1 MDARNAAVVLGAV
14 LTLVAP
20 PALASD
26 PLSTEAKR
34 GSRGG
39 AVYAMTNDV
48 EANAVVT
55 YARASDGMLTLV
67 GTVATGGQGGIV
79 DPPHPV
85 DALGSQN
92 SLILSANNKWLFA
105 VNAGSDEISV
115 FRVRR
120 SGLKLV
126 DKVDSGG
133 NFPVSLT
140 LHKRLLY
147 VLNSGGDGN
156 ITGFTWN
163 KRGHLAPLAGSTRSL
178 NVGGTNPPSLL
189 ASPGQV
195 GFSPRGKEL
204 VVTVKGSNEIYVFPV
219 DDNGL
224 PGEAPV
230 SNISNGFTPFGFAFD
245 RRGHL
250 ISVEAFGTGPQ
261 PPPPTS
267 DTGAA
272 SSYRLERDG
281 SLQVISGSVGNFQ
294 TAACWLITD
303 RRGRYA
309 YTTNNT
315 SGTIS
320 GYRIRRN
327 GELSL
332 LNADGVAAETGNDPV
347 DLAITKNRRFLYAVN
362 AGDGTVS
369 MFRVNRWNGSLT
381 ALGTVGGLPVYD
393 GAAGIAVR

>member
-34 GSRGG
+34 GSRRG
-39 AVYAMTNDV
+39 AVYAMTNDI

-133 NFPVSLT
+133 MFPVSLT

-156 ITGFTWN
+156 ITGFT
-163 KRGHLAPLAGSTRSL
+163 
-178 NVGGTNPPSLL
+178 
-189 ASPGQV
+189 
-195 GFSPRGKEL
+195 
-204 VVTVKGSNEIYVFPV
+204 
-219 DDNGL
+219 
-224 PGEAPV
+224 
-230 SNISNGFTPFGFAFD
+230 
-245 RRGHL
+245 
-250 ISVEAFGTGPQ
+250 
-261 PPPPTS
+261 
-267 DTGAA
+267 
-272 SSYRLERDG
+272 
-281 SLQVISGSVGNFQ
+281 
-294 TAACWLITD
+294 
-303 RRGRYA
+303 
-309 YTTNNT
+309 
-315 SGTIS
+315 
-320 GYRIRRN
+320 
-327 GELSL
+327 
-332 LNADGVAAETGNDPV
+332 
-347 DLAITKNRRFLYAVN
+347 
-362 AGDGTVS
+362 
-369 MFRVNRWNGSLT
+369 
-381 ALGTVGGLPVYD
+381 
-393 GAAGIAVR
+393 